1 MALFE
6 WKSEFSVGVD
16 LFDSHHKKLIYL
28 INSLHGAM
36 SKGHSKE
43 VLSDI
48 VAELAL
54 FTKYHFTEEERRMR
68 RYGYSGYDLH
78 RVEHEV
84 FIEKIKGFVI
94 KLDAGNAGLSLT
106 LLKFLGDWLISHIQK
121 TDKGYTAFFAANR
134 VT

>member
-16 LFDSHHKKLIYL
+16 LFDSHHKKLIEL

-36 SKGHSKE
+36 RKGHGRE
-43 VLSDI
+43 VVSEI

-54 FTKYHFTEEERRMR
+54 YTKYHFTEEERRMR

-78 RVEHEV
+78 RVEHEFFV
-84 FIEKIKGFVI
+84 EKIKGFVV
-94 KLDAGNAGLSLT
+94 KLDADNAGLSLT

-121 TDKGYTAFFAANR
+121 TDKRYTVLFSANR